1 MSRRSSLLAAIALLC
16 AASPA
21 LADSPEQ
28 IQGLG
33 PKKGD
38 WLLNYT
44 GQFGSANGADTA
56 RQHSGQSFYGISK
69 RFAVGGETLLGY
81 RSGPL
86 VTEDRLYFDYD
97 SVIGIVRFGDPEEDP
112 IGTGFWLQASLD
124 SDGEV
129 ARLEARA
136 IVEKKTPT
144 FHAEGNV
151 MLRRV
156 NEEEQEGA
164 YIAYAGRLSWSLGE
178 STWIGAEASGQAVRL
193 AGFSREPLEKAHYLG
208 PNVRHEIQLG
218 GDNSLELGLSY
229 LRRIDSDEG
238 LRNVFQLTGE
248 LRF

>member
-1 MSRRSSLLAAIALLC
+1 MLRPSLLAAFALLA

-21 LADSPEQ
+21 LAEGPEQ

-33 PKKGD
+33 PKKGE

-44 GQFGSANGADTA
+44 GQFGSARGTDAA
-56 RQHSGQSFYGISK
+56 RQHSGQSFYGLSDRI
-69 RFAVGGETLLGY
+69 AIGGETQLAY

-97 SVIGIVRFGDPEEDP
+97 SAIALVRFSDAEKDP
-112 IGTGFWLQASLD
+112 IGTGFWLQAALD

-129 ARLEARA
+129 ARLEARG

-144 FHAEGNV
+144 FHAEGNL

-156 NEEEQEGA
+156 NEEEQEGT
-164 YIAYAGRLSWSLGE
+164 YIAYAGRLSWSLGQ
-178 STWIGAEASGQAVRL
+178 SSWIGAEVSGQAARL
-193 AGFSREPLEKAHYLG
+193 SGFGKEPLEKAHYLG
-208 PNVRHEIQLG
+208 PNIRHEIELG
-218 GDNSLELGLSY
+218 RDKSLELGLSY

-238 LRNVFQLTGE
+238 LRSVFQLTGE

>member
-1 MSRRSSLLAAIALLC
+1 MLRPSLLAAFALLA

-21 LADSPEQ
+21 LAEGPEQ

-33 PKKGD
+33 PKKGE

-44 GQFGSANGADTA
+44 GQFGSARGTDAA
-56 RQHSGQSFYGISK
+56 RQHSGQSFYGLSDRI
-69 RFAVGGETLLGY
+69 AIGGETQLGY

-86 VTEDRLYFDYD
+86 VKEDRLYFDYD
-97 SVIGIVRFGDPEEDP
+97 SVIALVRFSDAEKDP
-112 IGTGFWLQASLD
+112 IGTGFWLQAALD

-129 ARLEARA
+129 ARLEARG

-144 FHAEGNV
+144 FHAEGNL

-156 NEEEQEGA
+156 NEEEQEGT
-164 YIAYAGRLSWSLGE
+164 YIAYAGRLSWSLGQ
-178 STWIGAEASGQAVRL
+178 SSWIGAEVSGQAARL
-193 AGFSREPLEKAHYLG
+193 GGFGKEPLEKEHYLG
-208 PNVRHEIQLG
+208 PSIRHEIELG
-218 GDNSLELGLSY
+218 RDKSLELGLSY

-238 LRNVFQLTGE
+238 LRSVFQLTGE